1 MTRIFALVAVA
12 LIAFTSVG
20 AAQAAPVDANL
31 AKRGKALFSNRG
43 CAGCH
48 TFGKKLG
55 GPDLVG
61 VTERRE
67 KDWLR
72 NWLKAPDQ
80 MLTTDSTAKAMLAEF
95 QGIKMPN
102 MKLTDADVDALVH
115 YMQQE
120 SDKKKK

>member
-31 AKRGKALFSNRG
+31 AKRGKALFANRG
-43 CAGCH
+43 CGGCH
-48 TFGKKLG
+48 TFGKKLA

-61 VTERRE
+61 TTERRDKE
-67 KDWLR
+67 WLR
-72 NWLKAPDQ
+72 NWLKNPDQ
-80 MLTTDSTAKAMLAEF
+80 MLMSDSIAKGMLAEF
-95 QGIKMPN
+95 QNVKMPN